1 MLKDPNNKPM
11 LDMIKQQNPN
21 MNMDL
26 MLKALGGIG
35 KIASAY
41 SAIRRAWSNVIVRL
55 VVFGL
60 FIVLVAYYFG

>member
-1 MLKDPNNKPM
+1 
-11 LDMIKQQNPN
+11 

-41 SAIRRAWSNVIVRL
+41 SAIRRAWSNVMVRL